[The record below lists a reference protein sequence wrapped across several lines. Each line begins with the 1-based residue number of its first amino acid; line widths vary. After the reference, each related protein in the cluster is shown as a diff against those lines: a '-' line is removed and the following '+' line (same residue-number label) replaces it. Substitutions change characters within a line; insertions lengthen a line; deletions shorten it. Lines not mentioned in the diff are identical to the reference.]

1 MCSNSFMRLLM
12 EFFRK
17 SKLLR
22 FGIVGIF
29 ASFINYSVF
38 FTLFTVF
45 GINYLLSSAL
55 GFLSGVFG
63 GFPFNRKWTFA
74 NKEAFVRS
82 LAIKYLL
89 VYVTTL
95 LSSLVILALLVETL
109 KLLPQYANL
118 LILAYTAT
126 GNFLGLKFLV
136 FKRSKQRA

>member
-1 MCSNSFMRLLM
+1 M

-22 FGIVGIF
+22 FGVIGIF

-38 FTLFTVF
+38 FSLFTVF
-45 GINYLLSSAL
+45 GINYLLSSAI
-55 GFLSGVFG
+55 GFLSGVSG
-63 GFPFNRKWTFA
+63 GFPFNKKWTFA
-74 NKEAFVRS
+74 NKKEITKS

-89 VYVTTL
+89 VYITTL
-95 LSSLVILALLVETL
+95 LSSLVILAFLVETL
-109 KLLPQYANL
+109 QLLPQYANL

-136 FKRSKQRA
+136 FRQSKKSA

>member
-1 MCSNSFMRLLM
+1 MRYLVQI
-12 EFFRK
+12 FRQ

-29 ASFINYSVF
+29 SSFINYSIF
-38 FTLFTVF
+38 FTLLTIFDV
-45 GINYLLSSAL
+45 NYLLSSAI

-74 NKEAFVRS
+74 DKKAITKS

-89 VYVTTL
+89 VYITTL

-118 LILAYTAT
+118 LILAYTALS
-126 GNFLGLKFLV
+126 NFLGLKFLV
-136 FKRSKQRA
+136 FKQDK

>member
-1 MCSNSFMRLLM
+1 MNYLV
-12 EFFRK
+12 EIFRG

-29 ASFINYSVF
+29 ASSINYSVF
-38 FTLFTVF
+38 FTLLTIFDV
-45 GINYLLSSAL
+45 NYLLSSAI
-55 GFLSGVFG
+55 GFLCGVFG
-63 GFPFNRKWTFA
+63 GFPFNKEWTFA
-74 NKEAFVRS
+74 NKKEITKS

-118 LILAYTAT
+118 LILAYTASS
-126 GNFLGLKFLV
+126 NFLGLKFLV
-136 FKRSKQRA
+136 FKKN

>member
-1 MCSNSFMRLLM
+1 MRLLI

-22 FGIVGIF
+22 FGVVGIF

-38 FTLFTVF
+38 FSLFTVF

-74 NKEAFVRS
+74 NKEEFVRS

-89 VYVTTL
+89 VYSTTL
-95 LSSLVILALLVETL
+95 LSSLVILAFLVETL
-109 KLLPQYANL
+109 QLLPQYANL

-126 GNFLGLKFLV
+126 GNFLGLRFLV
-136 FKRSKQRA
+136 FKRSEQSTI